1 MNKTVTPTILVA
13 MLAIVGVWSWAN
25 SSDTVSSRASAR
37 RVTGRV
43 SAGFGVG
50 RRRSCNSCVGVCSC
64 PAPNHDQQPCLIG
77 VDGNCGPKEPNWK
90 DRHPI
95 SFQPYL
101 HGEYIGPVRQ
111 THVGEYRLRV
121 GDSIQLVYRYTRD
134 VMPTAYRINVGDLL
148 EIETVQQIDKEKDE
162 RMAIQALVLQDGS
175 IFMPLVE
182 SVPAA
187 GLTISELNR
196 ALVKRYLD
204 GQFMLDPQFMIRPI
218 QVDSRLSELRSAVD
232 RRAGVGGQG
241 LTVTLSPDG
250 SIQVV
255 GLGDVWAQ
263 GLTKNELKHEIN
275 ARYAQKNF
283 LGLDVE
289 PILVTPAPRSAY
301 VLGQVATPGA
311 IPLTKPIT
319 VMQAIAVAGGDL
331 QGGNLRQVIVMR
343 RTEDWRLI
351 ATKLDLRGAFLGKRM
366 KPADDIW
373 VRDSDL
379 IIVPKHPIQVA
390 DEIIDMVFGQGIY
403 GVMPNQ
409 GMSFNFSKASTL

>member
-1 MNKTVTPTILVA
+1 
-13 MLAIVGVWSWAN
+13 
-25 SSDTVSSRASAR
+25 
-37 RVTGRV
+37 
-43 SAGFGVG
+43 
-50 RRRSCNSCVGVCSC
+50 
-64 PAPNHDQQPCLIG
+64 
-77 VDGNCGPKEPNWK
+77 
-90 DRHPI
+90 
-95 SFQPYL
+95 
-101 HGEYIGPVRQ
+101 
-111 THVGEYRLRV
+111 
-121 GDSIQLVYRYTRD
+121 
-134 VMPTAYRINVGDLL
+134 MPSAYRINVGDIL
-148 EIETVQQIDKEKDE
+148 EIASVQEIDKQKDDQME
-162 RMAIQALVLQDGS
+162 EQALVLQDGT

-187 GLTISELNR
+187 GLTISELNQE
-196 ALVKRYLD
+196 LVKRYLD
-204 GQFMLDPQFMIRPI
+204 GQFMLDPQFKIRPV
-218 QVDSRLSELRSAVD
+218 QVDSRIAELRSAVD

-241 LTVTLSPDG
+241 LTVTVSPDG
-250 SIQVV
+250 TMQVV
-255 GLGDVWAQ
+255 GLGDVWTQ

-351 ATKLDLRGAFLGKRM
+351 ATKLDLRGAFLGKRP
-366 KPADDIW
+366 KPSDDIW

-390 DEIIDMVFGQGIY
+390 DEIINMVFTQGIY
-403 GVMPNQ
+403 GVLPNQ
-409 GMSFNFSKASTL
+409 GVSFNFSKATTL